1 MSGWEPSPPIGSD
14 ASIGTDGA
22 ALPPPA
28 PDAPL
33 PERRIEATDE
43 PLTAAADPSTPA
55 VDPDEHD
62 EDGDDDLVRPFVIT
76 GGRTR
81 HASVHL
87 RVEALVVATGARPGR
102 PLQFEHAGIVEAC
115 DSPISVAEVAARV
128 GVPLGVAQ
136 ILVGDLA
143 EAGLV
148 QVHEARQVAT
158 PALLLRMIDAVRAL

>member
-1 MSGWEPSPPIGSD
+1 MSSWDDPTTGTSPVR
-14 ASIGTDGA
+14 GA
-22 ALPPPA
+22 APGSPDLDA
-28 PDAPL
+28 PDL
-33 PERRIEATDE
+33 DVSD
-43 PLTAAADPSTPA
+43 LDSF
-55 VDPDEHD
+55 
-62 EDGDDDLVRPFVIT
+62 DDDELVRPFVIT

-87 RVEALVVATGARPGR
+87 RVEALVVATGAAPGR
-102 PLQFEHAGIVEAC
+102 QLQFEHARIVEQC
-115 DSPISVAEVAARV
+115 TSPISVAEVAARI

-148 QVHEARQVAT
+148 QIHEARQAAT

>member
-1 MSGWEPSPPIGSD
+1 MSGRV
-14 ASIGTDGA
+14 
-22 ALPPPA
+22 PPPSGG
-28 PDAPL
+28 PDAPAPGPVE
-33 PERRIEATDE
+33 PE
-43 PLTAAADPSTPA
+43 
-55 VDPDEHD
+55 PDE
-62 EDGDDDLVRPFVIT
+62 DLVRPFVIT

-81 HASVHL
+81 HATVQL
-87 RVEALVVATGARPGR
+87 RVEALVVATGAVPAR
-102 PLQFEHAGIVEAC
+102 PLRFEHARIIETC
-115 DSPISVAEVAARV
+115 RSPISVAEVAARV

>member
-1 MSGWEPSPPIGSD
+1 MSGWEP
-14 ASIGTDGA
+14 
-22 ALPPPA
+22 PPPGPVA
-28 PDAPL
+28 FP
-33 PERRIEATDE
+33 
-43 PLTAAADPSTPA
+43 
-55 VDPDEHD
+55 DPDEAVDD
-62 EDGDDDLVRPFVIT
+62 EVDDGFDDELVRPFVIT

-81 HASVHL
+81 HATVHM
-87 RVEALVVATGARPGR
+87 RVEALVVSTGSVPARD
-102 PLQFEHAGIVEAC
+102 LQFEHAAIVEVCA
-115 DSPISVAEVAARV
+115 SPVSVAEVAARV